1 MSAHYVWTVIL
12 GLAVVTY
19 LNRFS
24 FLGLLAGRTV
34 PEWVARP
41 LRYVPSAVLPA
52 LVAPMVLLERETGAL
67 TAPHQWFAA
76 AAAILVG
83 ALSRNM
89 LLTIVVGLGV
99 FHVARLAGL

>member
-1 MSAHYVWTVIL
+1 MSAGYVWTVIL
-12 GLAVVTY
+12 GLAVITY
-19 LNRFS
+19 CIRFS
-24 FLGLLAGRTV
+24 FMGLLAGRTV

-52 LVAPMVLLERETGAL
+52 LAAPMVLLERDTGAL
-67 TAPHQWFAA
+67 TAPIQWLAA
-76 AAAILVG
+76 AAAVLVG

-99 FHVARLAGL
+99 FHLGRLAGL